1 MKVGDLV
8 IVNVPIDWNTVHPES
23 CHGVIVD
30 KKVVRENDGI
40 DVKNRT
46 WFYVLRSDTG
56 TIENFHE
63 DWLEAGKNESW

>member
-1 MKVGDLV
+1 
-8 IVNVPIDWNTVHPES
+8 
-23 CHGVIVD
+23 VIVD